1 MLRLGFAEV
10 DITPDRPVELVG
22 FHRKDNRSKGVL
34 KPLLA
39 QAAVFE
45 ADERC
50 CLVTVDSIGFTKEL
64 TDGLR
69 ERVCRILDVAP
80 EKVMVCFSH
89 THAAPEADFER
100 EYYEETCRRIE
111 GAVSRAK
118 GNMEPAAAGWGNAHA
133 SIGVNRRKVSD
144 ATDNRIGILKVC
156 RAADGTPKLLV
167 LRVTAHAN
175 VLKRDNCRI
184 SPDYFGSLRE
194 TAGKKFGCPVMVVQ
208 GAAGN
213 TAPSISAPTRPRW
226 TRRAANISGV
236 TLPWR
241 IWRM

>member
-39 QAAVFE
+39 QTAVFE

-100 EYYEETCRRIE
+100 EYYEETCRRICRILRKVTGKPDLPIVIATTTPTMHGDHGDILLYNDILKKVAAEENAAVNDLYSVVAPAKERMIGEDRIHLTPE
-111 GAVSRAK
+111 GIEAVSSQTADIIRA
-118 GNMEPAAAGWGNAHA
+118 
-133 SIGVNRRKVSD
+133 
-144 ATDNRIGILKVC
+144 
-156 RAADGTPKLLV
+156 LL
-167 LRVTAHAN
+167 R
-175 VLKRDNCRI
+175 
-184 SPDYFGSLRE
+184 
-194 TAGKKFGCPVMVVQ
+194 
-208 GAAGN
+208 
-213 TAPSISAPTRPRW
+213 
-226 TRRAANISGV
+226 
-236 TLPWR
+236 
-241 IWRM
+241 